1 MPRVIDS
8 IQCFMYTCR
17 INRNLLSICS
27 LFDVYIVENYN
38 EKLPNE
44 LDKAVDK
51 LHHDCTNK
59 KTPINAFSY

>member
-1 MPRVIDS
+1 MPSVIDS
-8 IQCFMYTCR
+8 LQCFMYTCR
-17 INRNLLSICS
+17 INRNLPIICS
-27 LFDVYIVENYN
+27 LFDVFIVANYN
-38 EKLPNE
+38 EKIPNE

>member
-8 IQCFMYTCR
+8 IQCFMYACR

-38 EKLPNE
+38 EKIPNE

-59 KTPINAFSY
+59 KNPINAFSY